1 MRELSLHIL
10 DLAENAVTAG
20 ARLVAITVEE
30 SAAADRLTIRVADDG
45 PGLPEEKLRR
55 LEDPFV
61 TTRTTRRVGLG
72 LSLLAAA
79 ARRAGGGVEVRS
91 APGAGTEVTAVF
103 RLGHIDRAPIGDVA
117 ATIAALIAGYP
128 AVDFVYRHRIEE
140 REIALDTRELRT
152 AAEGVDPADPA
163 LAEGIARWLREEL
176 GRLARGGKEGCD
188 AQDDR

>member
-1 MRELSLHIL
+1 MRELSLHLL

-20 ARLVAITVEE
+20 ARRVAITVEE
-30 SAAADRLTIRVADDG
+30 SAAADRLTLRVADDG

-79 ARRAGGGVEVRS
+79 ARRAGGGITVRS

-103 RLGHIDRAPIGDVA
+103 RLGHIDRAPLGDVA
-117 ATIAALIAGYP
+117 ATIVALIAGYP

-152 AAEGVDPADPA
+152 SEGLDPADPA

>member
-1 MRELSLHIL
+1 MRELSLHLL

-20 ARLVAITVEE
+20 ARRVAITVEE
-30 SAAADRLTIRVADDG
+30 SAAADRLTLRVADDG

-79 ARRAGGGVEVRS
+79 ARRAGGGITVRS

-103 RLGHIDRAPIGDVA
+103 RLGHIDRAPLGDVA

-152 AAEGVDPADPA
+152 AEGLDPADPA